1 MSFKLLDQITFSQ
14 TNGRQARPTTTH
26 GPSRKKKVGKTQ
38 TSLRGVSY
46 RGLTLIYI
54 PPPNGLVVRFV
65 NFEPL
70 EPGSI
75 PGGEACQGASAC
87 PPGKC
92 TGYLG
97 GIYGTPPPHLQI
109 IPFGDSRAL
118 LCCFQQ
124 RVNCSSSYRDGVS
137 FLIICSRP

>member
-1 MSFKLLDQITFSQ
+1 MVNVLSISTLTPKVSAWPSTFH
-14 TNGRQARPTTTH
+14 TGRMNAA
-26 GPSRKKKVGKTQ
+26 GK
-38 TSLRGVSY
+38 
-46 RGLTLIYI
+46 
-54 PPPNGLVVRFV
+54 PPNGLVVRFV

-97 GIYGTPPPHLQI
+97 GIYGTPPP
-109 IPFGDSRAL
+109 PTWD
-118 LCCFQQ
+118 
-124 RVNCSSSYRDGVS
+124 
-137 FLIICSRP
+137 